1 MDFLHEQDHLEV
13 ATARVLNAR
22 VIYHVQESTGN
33 VPRSRCLLGS
43 MEDVGCGGGTLVY
56 AGV

>member
-22 VIYHVQESTGN
+22 VIYHA
-33 VPRSRCLLGS
+33 C
-43 MEDVGCGGGTLVY
+43 
-56 AGV
+56 AGVDRKCSQVAVFARIDGGCWLWWRYVGV